1 MSHSCTITVDQQG
14 TRDDVFDPDSGTT
27 TPPAADAS
35 TLYTGPYLLT
45 DASNLGDPREA
56 QGGGTDYVN
65 RYTLSIP
72 LWAPLVPVGAVCTL
86 TTSRDASL
94 TGQRLRVVSVSG
106 GTFAIR
112 RRFGCELVKTGPT
125 T

>member
-1 MSHSCTITVDQQG
+1 MSHSCTITVDPQG
-14 TRDDVFDPDSGTT
+14 TRDDVFDPDLGTT
-27 TPPAADAS
+27 APPASDAS

-45 DASNLGDPREA
+45 DSGLQDRSDA
-56 QGGGTDYVN
+56 QGGGTDYAA
-65 RYTLSIP
+65 RYTVSVPLS
-72 LWAPLVPVGAVCTL
+72 APLVPLGAVCTL

-112 RRFGCELVKTGPT
+112 RRFGCELVSSGPT